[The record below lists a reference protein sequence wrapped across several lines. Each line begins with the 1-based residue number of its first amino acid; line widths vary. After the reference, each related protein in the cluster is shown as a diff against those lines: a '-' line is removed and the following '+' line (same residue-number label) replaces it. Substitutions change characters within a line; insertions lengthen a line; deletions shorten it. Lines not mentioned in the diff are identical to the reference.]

1 MNIRCR
7 TLFDC
12 TPTGTTGTFR
22 PSQIPYQDQGGSEV
36 TNQATWNRSRNQQ
49 RNWETLLQIMQLR
62 SQIAVIE
69 PAERGPDGWHFI
81 FAVDNVMVYGEDLE
95 ELRRDAE
102 GVPMIKGLDEP
113 VLSAHV
119 LHTSGSE
126 QNIWFDTINTA

>member
-22 PSQIPYQDQGGSEV
+22 PSQIPYQDAGGTEV

-69 PAERGPDGWHFI
+69 PAERGPQGWYFV
-81 FAVDNVMVYGEDLE
+81 FAVDNVMVYGEDLA
-95 ELRRDAE
+95 ELLHDAE
-102 GVPMIKGLDEP
+102 GVPMITGLDESSVSER
-113 VLSAHV
+113 VLRTASPD
-119 LHTSGSE
+119 
-126 QNIWFDTINTA
+126 QNIWFDAINTA

>member
-7 TLFDC
+7 TLFYC

-22 PSQIPYQDQGGSEV
+22 PSQIPYQDGGGTDV

-69 PAERGPDGWHFI
+69 PAERGPQGWCFV
-81 FAVDNVMVYGEDLE
+81 FAVDNVMVYGENLG

-102 GVPMIKGLDEP
+102 GVPMITGLDEP
-113 VLSAHV
+113 AQIQLV
-119 LHTSGSE
+119 LHASGPE
-126 QNIWFDTINTA
+126 QNIWFDMVNI